1 MPYTKGGNNMIKEL
15 EKYISDLELE
25 YITTGFRTDVYARLE
40 EAYRIQ
46 KVMIQAQVQEATK
59 ILA

>member
-1 MPYTKGGNNMIKEL
+1 MMKEL
-15 EKYISDLELE
+15 ERYISDLELE